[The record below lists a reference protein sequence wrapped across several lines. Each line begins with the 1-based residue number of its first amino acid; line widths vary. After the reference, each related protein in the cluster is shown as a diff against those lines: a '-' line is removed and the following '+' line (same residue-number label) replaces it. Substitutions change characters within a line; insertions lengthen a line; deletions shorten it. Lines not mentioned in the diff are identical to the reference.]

1 MKVYLAGP
9 YQWKNIIATYAAE
22 LRKAGVTVTSRWLEE
37 PHSPTTQCGDLPDAT
52 FAKYAIQDLE
62 DIDQAE
68 ILVLF
73 AVPGTPIPRA
83 GRHVEFGYA
92 LAKNKK
98 LVVVGNVKENIFH
111 YLPGITPF
119 ATWED
124 TLQWFKDLRLL
135 ELGMG
140 VV

>member
-1 MKVYLAGP
+1 V
-9 YQWKNIIATYAAE
+9 
-22 LRKAGVTVTSRWLEE
+22 
-37 PHSPTTQCGDLPDAT
+37 T
-52 FAKYAIQDLE
+52 FAKYAIQDLD

-73 AVPGTPIPRA
+73 AVTGTPIPRA

-98 LVVVGNVKENIFH
+98 LVVVGDVKENIFH

-119 ATWED
+119 ATWEE
-124 TLQWFKDLRLL
+124 TLQWFKDLRDV
-135 ELGMG
+135 ERDI
-140 VV
+140 V